1 MAIQA
6 RFTRMSLDRQ
16 ARPTTAGQPEW
27 QSRMSFLSRTIRML
41 GLVCLSAGIAVAPAH
56 AQGSGDG
63 QASCGSAEVAEAEAQ
78 TGGRM
83 MSGSQQSRGG
93 QTICQVTVLIP
104 PQGDGKPRR
113 QVVTIRR

>member
-1 MAIQA
+1 M
-6 RFTRMSLDRQ
+6 
-16 ARPTTAGQPEW
+16 
-27 QSRMSFLSRTIRML
+27 LS
-41 GLVCLSAGIAVAPAH
+41 LVCFSVAATVVSAG
-56 AQGSGDG
+56 AQGSGDGQGGG
-63 QASCGSAEVAEAEAQ
+63 QASCGSAEVDEAEAQ

-83 MSGSQQSRGG
+83 MSVSQQSRGG